1 MDAVRWVV
9 LILLFGGLLALW
21 LWSRRQ
27 ARQNNPPG
35 RAASAGFKIAQ
46 KRWLDQRTGLCL
58 VEAEGQS
65 FLLAY
70 TVGGGVSW
78 QALEQKEAG
87 VNRAASINR
96 GFDAL
101 LPGAVLSETARR

>member
-21 LWSRRQ
+21 IWSRRQ
-27 ARQNNPPG
+27 ARLHNPAG
-35 RAASAGFKIAQ
+35 RAAAAGFKITQ
-46 KRWLDQRTGLCL
+46 KRWLDQRTGVCL
-58 VEAEGQS
+58 LEAEGQS

-78 QALEQKEAG
+78 QPMAKKTAVSAELDTPRTPAVSFE
-87 VNRAASINR
+87 SI
-96 GFDAL
+96 
-101 LPGAVLSETARR
+101 LSEADLK

>member
-21 LWSRRQ
+21 IWSRRQ
-27 ARQNNPPG
+27 ARLAASPG
-35 RAASAGFKIAQ
+35 RAATAGFKIAQ

-78 QALEQKEAG
+78 QPVAKKP
-87 VNRAASINR
+87 ASSPEL
-96 GFDAL
+96 DT
-101 LPGAVLSETARR
+101 PKTPAVTFESILSEADLQ